1 MAENKHN
8 SAVQH
13 VNGQAKFIN
22 DLQAGEAC
30 LHGHIVY
37 SPYASALIRSIDIE
51 KALRHPGVH
60 AILSAKD
67 IPGEN
72 QMGPVIKDEPC
83 LAEDSVNFIG
93 QAVLLIA
100 AESKVAA
107 FASAELIKIDYQP
120 REAVLS
126 LEESISKK
134 QLLSPPR
141 KMETGNPEQA
151 MRECEH
157 VLEGELF
164 TGAQEHWYL
173 ETQSCLSVPV
183 EGREMKVY
191 SSTQHPSETQAIIAD
206 VLGKQKNS
214 ITVEVR
220 RLGGAFGGKETQGN
234 HIAAWASLLA
244 NHCGQAVKIH
254 LDRDTDQIITGKRHP
269 VLSKYSIGFTKEG
282 LIKAFDV
289 EMNFD
294 AGSST
299 DLTNAILERGLFH
312 VDNAYFIPNLRVCG
326 KAWKTNKPSN
336 TAFRGFGA
344 PQGMAVIEQAIDRV
358 SRFLEKDAATI
369 RKINFYGEES
379 NNITHFGE
387 AVENNRLHKLYDEL
401 CKSSGYFDRKEEVSE
416 YNKTHK
422 YRKRGLALTPVKF
435 GISFTTTFLNQAG
448 ALVNIYTDGS
458 VVVNHGGI
466 EMGQGLH
473 TKIRR
478 IAALELGIDEKRI
491 RVSPTCTDIV
501 PNTSAT
507 AASSGADMNG
517 MAVKNACMKLKA
529 RLEALPSDDKKDKS
543 PSFDELV
550 ALAYQRRVSLS
561 ATGFYRT
568 PDIHFDK
575 ESGRGR
581 PFHYFAF
588 GMAVTEVELDTLS
601 GHVRLLSTHIL
612 HDVGDSL
619 HPEIDRGQIYG
630 GFIQGLGW
638 CTTEDIRYDKEG
650 NILNHSPDTYKI
662 PTIMDIPE
670 EFVVNLME
678 HVPNPNTIRKSKAVG
693 EPPFM
698 LAFSV
703 WLAIKDA
710 ISAVGEHKIEPAYAL
725 PATNELILQSIEKL
739 RQ

>member
-1 MAENKHN
+1 MADNKHN

-13 VNGQAKFIN
+13 VSGQANFIN
-22 DLQAGEAC
+22 DLKAGEAIFY
-30 LHGHIVY
+30 GHVVY
-37 SPYASALIRSIDIE
+37 SPHAAAQIGRMDIE
-51 KALRHPGVH
+51 KALQMPGIH

-83 LAEDSVNFIG
+83 LAVDEVSFIG

-100 AESKVAA
+100 ADNREAA
-107 FASAELIKIDYQP
+107 LAAEELIVIEYRPCD
-120 REAVLS
+120 AVLT
-126 LEESISKK
+126 LEDSIGKNNMLAK
-134 QLLSPPR
+134 AR
-141 KMETGNPEQA
+141 KIETGDPGKA
-151 MRECEH
+151 MKECEH
-157 VLEGELF
+157 VLSGELF
-164 TGAQEHWYL
+164 TGPQEHWYL

-191 SSTQHPSETQAIIAD
+191 SSTQHPSETQAIVAD

-234 HIAAWASLLA
+234 HVAAWASLLA
-244 NHCGQAVKIH
+244 YHTNRAVKIH

-269 VLSKYSIGFTKEG
+269 VLSKYEIGFTKEG
-282 LIKAFDV
+282 LIKAFNV

-299 DLTNAILERGLFH
+299 DLSMAILERGLFH
-312 VDNAYFIPNLRVCG
+312 IDNAYFIPNLRVIG

-344 PQGMAVIEQAIDRV
+344 PQGMAVIEQALDHM
-358 SRFLEKDAATI
+358 SRFLGKDPALI
-369 RKINFYGEES
+369 RKMNFYGVKT

-387 AVENNRLHKLYDEL
+387 AVENNRLHSLYDRLSE
-401 CKSSGYFDRKEEVSE
+401 SAAYFDKRAVVNEFNSE
-416 YNKTHK
+416 NK
-422 YRKRGLALTPVKF
+422 YRKRGLAITPVKF

-491 RVSPTCTDIV
+491 RISPSCTDIV

-517 MAVKNACMKLKA
+517 MAVKNACRKLRS
-529 RLEALPSDDKKDKS
+529 RLQGLQDSEGA
-543 PSFDELV
+543 SFDKLV
-550 ALAYQRRVSLS
+550 KKAYQERISLS

-575 ESGRGR
+575 EKGKGR

-588 GMAVTEVELDTLS
+588 GMAVSLVELDTLTGQVS
-601 GHVRLLSTHIL
+601 LLSTNIL

-619 HPEIDRGQIYG
+619 HPEIDQGQIHG

-638 CTTEDIRYDKEG
+638 CTTEDIKYDDRG
-650 NILNHSPDTYKI
+650 RILNHSPDTYKI
-662 PTIMDIPE
+662 PTITDIPE
-670 EFVVNLME
+670 EFVVDLMD

-710 ISAVGEHKIEPAYAL
+710 ISATGDHKIEPEYGL
-725 PATNELILQSIEKL
+725 PATNELILHSIEKL
-739 RQ
+739 TQ